1 MSHVMEIADTH
12 VAARLAQARIIAL
25 GRFDVAEQVEAAG
38 NALVRGGLGCLEIAR
53 ATAAQVRAARRVE
66 GLLVGAGDVQSPQQA
81 EEVLRAG
88 AHFASAPV
96 TNMEVVHACRE
107 LELPFFP
114 GAATPS
120 EIERLVMV
128 GVRVVRVFPAEPL
141 GGAAFLHA
149 VATIYP
155 DVAFIPAGGIGPE
168 SLRHYL
174 SNPSVPAVAS
184 SGLVRDELLRAR
196 NFARI
201 EWLARDVRRVLG

>member
-1 MSHVMEIADTH
+1 MEIADTH
-12 VAARLAQARIIAL
+12 GAAPLAQARNIAL
-25 GRFDVAEQVEAAG
+25 GRFDVAEQAEATG
-38 NALVRGGLGCLEIAR
+38 NALVRGGLACLEIAR
-53 ATAAQVRAARRVE
+53 ATGAQIRAARRVE
-66 GLLVGAGDVQSPQQA
+66 GLLVGAGDVHTPQQA
-81 EEVLRAG
+81 EEALRAG
-88 AHFASAPV
+88 AHFGCAPV

-128 GVRVVRVFPAEPL
+128 GVRAVRVFPAETL

-149 VATIYP
+149 VAAIYP
-155 DVAFIPAGGIGPE
+155 DVAFVPAGGIGPE
-168 SLRHYL
+168 SLRRYL
-174 SNPSVPAVAS
+174 SIPSVLAVAG